1 MIAVTG
7 ANGLLGSFLVRRLLA
22 QQEPFVAIAR
32 KDSDRSLLADVADKV
47 TWREADVRD
56 EVALAEAL
64 QGVTHV
70 IHAAAIVSFS
80 PRFARNMMDINI
92 EGTRNVVDICLH
104 LGIRRLVHISSV
116 AALGRQKGQD
126 RIDESNKWVSDTTSS
141 RYAESKYYAE
151 LEIFRGQEEG
161 LSTVIVNPSVIL
173 APADWYKSSA
183 KVFKYIWDQKP
194 FYTEGYINYVDV
206 RDVAAIAVELLHQP
220 IEGERFIAN
229 AGNISFENLFQKIA
243 ANFNKKAPSIKL
255 NKTLLNVVARIEG
268 IRSFL
273 TGSEP
278 LITRETAR
286 KAGTKFLFENDKIRK
301 TLSFEFQP
309 IDASLQWCCQYYMAK
324 TAGKK

>member
-7 ANGLLGSFLVRRLLA
+7 ANGLLGSFLVRKLLA

-32 KDSDRSLLADVADKV
+32 QNSDRSLLADVADQIS
-47 TWREADVRD
+47 WREADVRD
-56 EVALAEAL
+56 EVALADAL
-64 QGVTHV
+64 EGVTQV

-80 PRFARNMMDINI
+80 RRFARDMMDINI
-92 EGTRNVVDICLH
+92 EGTRNVVNICLDR
-104 LGIRRLVHISSV
+104 GIRRLVHISSV
-116 AALGRQKGQD
+116 AALGRQKDQAL
-126 RIDESNKWVSDTTSS
+126 INETNKWVSDTASS

-161 LSTVIVNPSVIL
+161 LSTAIVNPSVIL
-173 APADWYKSSA
+173 APADWRKSSA

-194 FYTEGYINYVDV
+194 FYTDGYINYVDV
-206 RDVAAIAVELLHQP
+206 RDVADIAVALLHHP
-220 IEGERFIAN
+220 SEGERFIAN
-229 AGNISFENLFQKIA
+229 AGNISFEHLFQKIA

-255 NKTLLNVVARIEG
+255 NKTLLNVVALAEG
-268 IRSFL
+268 VRSSL

-286 KAGTKFLFENDKIRK
+286 KAGTKFLFENHKIRK

-309 IDASLQWCCQYYMAK
+309 IDASLQWCCQYYMAN
-324 TAGKK
+324 TTGKK